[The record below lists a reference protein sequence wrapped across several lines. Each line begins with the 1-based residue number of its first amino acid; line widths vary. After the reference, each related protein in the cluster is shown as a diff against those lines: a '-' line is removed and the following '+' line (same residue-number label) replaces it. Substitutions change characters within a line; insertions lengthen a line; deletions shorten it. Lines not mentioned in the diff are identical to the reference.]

1 MLRPPHSYYS
11 YLHIKKNMKKNYV
24 ELEYNCTVTGLYIAK
39 ILRITLFFQ
48 GWTDEGKGTLL
59 VVQAL
64 KPMLIIFLL
73 YPIWMP
79 RMINDNFV
87 PIYTKHEIRY
97 TTDKC
102 LLKLYSNFSHIFYA
116 YVCH

>member
-1 MLRPPHSYYS
+1 MVNLSTIVQILGYT
-11 YLHIKKNMKKNYV
+11 LLKKF
-24 ELEYNCTVTGLYIAK
+24 
-39 ILRITLFFQ
+39 RITLFFQ
-48 GWTDEGKGTLL
+48 GKTDEEKGTLL